1 MSREKG
7 SVDEKMF
14 EVNLGE
20 ICGARIV
27 VNALWKVDGVAGKRG
42 DEGIGRNHLILLT
55 NLHLE

>member
-42 DEGIGRNHLILLT
+42 DEGKGRNHPSLLI
-55 NLHLE
+55 N